1 MKYNVVVEGISQN
14 INFGSMSDEEKD
26 LVLDYCKLN
35 NLSLGEAIFND
46 LDEILNKEWTD
57 LCEEESIYGVIP
69 EESKITIYDEFDKI
83 IYTRKISDMKS
94 YSDIQDEEEDFIK
107 ENQNNLLIIRKD
119 KGDFFDDLVDFDG
132 KFDARKF
139 KFILDT
145 LTMKDGTKF
154 SCCSGFEYGDIQFYL
169 KPTDTHYYSFKTIFI
184 S

>member
-14 INFGSMSDEEKD
+14 INFGSLSHEEKE
-26 LVLDYCKLN
+26 LVLEYCKLN
-35 NLSLGEAIFND
+35 NLSLSEVIFND

-57 LCEEESIYGVIP
+57 LCNEESIYGVIP

-94 YSDIQDEEEDFIK
+94 YSDIQDKEEYFTK
-107 ENQNNLLIIRKD
+107 ETENTLLIVKKD
-119 KGDFFDDLVDFDG
+119 RGDFFDDLIDFEG

-139 KFILDT
+139 KYILDT
-145 LTMKDGTKF
+145 LTMNDGTKF

-169 KPTDTHYYSFKTIFI
+169 KPTNTHYYSFKTTFI

>member
-1 MKYNVVVEGISQN
+1 MKYNIVVEGIGQN

-35 NLSLGEAIFND
+35 NLSLSEAIFND

-94 YSDIQDEEEDFIK
+94 YSDIQDEEKNFIK

-119 KGDFFDDLVDFDG
+119 KGDFFDDLVDFEDR
-132 KFDARKF
+132 FDARKF
-139 KFILDT
+139 KYILDT
-145 LTMKDGTKF
+145 LTMNDGTKF
-154 SCCSGFEYGDIQFYL
+154 SCCSGFEYDNIQFYL
-169 KPTDTHYYSFKTIFI
+169 KPTDTHYYSFKTTFL